1 MAKLAKKKKSLSGLG
16 ARYGIK
22 PRKQFTQVHHLLKSI
37 RKCPECGSLKFGRE
51 AVGIWSCKKCAFKV
65 AGSAYDIKI

>member
-1 MAKLAKKKKSLSGLG
+1 MVAKKKKSLSGLG

-65 AGSAYDIKI
+65 AGSAYDVKL